1 VSVPDVTEFRTLLEA
16 ERERLRHAV
25 DYLHPE
31 NAGNMEDEVGD
42 LGGHGVD
49 SHLADMASATYD
61 RELEHGLEETAQDT
75 LARIEAAL
83 RRLDEG
89 SYGICELCGGPIGK
103 ERLRARPW
111 AALCI
116 DDQRRAG

>member
-1 VSVPDVTEFRTLLEA
+1 MLLEG

-25 DYLHPE
+25 EYLHPE

-49 SHLADMASATYD
+49 NHLADMASATYD
-61 RELEHGLEETAQDT
+61 RELDHGLEETAQDT

-83 RRLDEG
+83 RRLGDG
-89 SYGICELCGGPIGK
+89 TYGICELCGLPIG
-103 ERLRARPW
+103 EQRLRARPW

>member
-1 VSVPDVTEFRTLLEA
+1 VSGVGTADIRALLEA
-16 ERERLRHAV
+16 ERQRLRHTV
-25 DYLHPE
+25 EYLHPE
-31 NAGNMEDEVGD
+31 NAGTMEDEVGD

-49 SHLADMASATYD
+49 NHLADMASATYD
-61 RELEHGLEETAQDT
+61 RELDQGLEETAQDT

-83 RRLDEG
+83 RRLDDG
-89 SYGICELCGGPIGK
+89 TYGICELCGGPIGD